1 MPPGEPTV
9 ALILARADNGV
20 IGAHNDLPWHLP
32 RDLKRFKALTLGKPI
47 IMGRR
52 THESIGRPLPGR
64 DNIVIT
70 RQHGFTAPGCMVVS
84 SLDAAFD
91 AARDAAR
98 ASGADEICVIGGG
111 EIYRAALDRAKRV
124 YLTEVH
130 MEASGDVT
138 LPPFDADVWQETA
151 REEVAAAPG
160 EPGSVSFV
168 VLERR
173 KRR

>member
-70 RQHGFTAPGCMVVS
+70 RQPGFAAPGCTVVGN
-84 SLDAAFD
+84 LDAAFD
-91 AARDAAR
+91 TARDAAR
-98 ASGADEICVIGGG
+98 TSGADEICVIGGG
-111 EIYRAALDRAKRV
+111 EIYRAALDRADRV

-130 MEASGDVT
+130 MAASGDVT